1 LSSDKVTVSVLPEL
15 QELLANRQ
23 VKTLD
28 DAGRKPASV
37 LLLVYENNGEHFIHL
52 QKRPQHVHR
61 HKGEVCFPGGVPE
74 SNDDGPLATA
84 LREAFEEDGIH
95 PGDVT
100 ILGQMDDFPTR
111 TDYTL
116 KVFVGTIPYPYDFQS
131 NPDEVEELLEV
142 PLKALRDP
150 ANLREEVRWQ
160 KDGPVTTY
168 SYAYGPHITYGAMAH
183 IVTQF
188 LKLIDEAQKNWRT

>member
-1 LSSDKVTVSVLPEL
+1 MTDSVLPEL
-15 QELLANRQ
+15 QKLLANRQ

-160 KDGPVTTY
+160 KDGPVTILGFLDVMGRY
-168 SYAYGPHITYGAMAH
+168 HHQASA
-183 IVTQF
+183 VTF
-188 LKLIDEAQKNWRT
+188 AFHHHTDDVLRG